1 MKGLHFVSIGSFVE
15 AEYTAKSDV
24 IGGEDFGFLWYFTI
38 SIPIISGTNQDKNYD
53 FIPLESPCD
62 SEQNWSNP
70 DF

>member
-1 MKGLHFVSIGSFVE
+1 
-15 AEYTAKSDV
+15 
-24 IGGEDFGFLWYFTI
+24 LWYFTI